1 MARDNRRPR
10 VSYRNNSGGGGET
23 SFPPFF
29 FSERKG
35 GVGISSDRILIGMKC
50 AEIDSYRDGTFF
62 FLRKTRKRLHPIKT
76 AQPLLL
82 ERRRSSLLIVNVDIN
97 INDPTVI
104 ISSNEY

>member
-23 SFPPFF
+23 SFPFF

-62 FLRKTRKRLHPIKT
+62 FFTENTKAIASH
-76 AQPLLL
+76 
-82 ERRRSSLLIVNVDIN
+82 
-97 INDPTVI
+97 
-104 ISSNEY
+104 